1 MRNYFTLILTVGII
15 ILLSSQRVF
24 SQNHIKTEN
33 IEKQIDSLINP
44 LLNEKLASGTILIS
58 INGAI
63 VFSKAYGMADIE
75 NNIPCTEKTRY
86 KLASITKTFTA
97 LSIMQLYEHGKLD
110 LNDMLIKY
118 LPDYLPG
125 EKISIYNLL
134 NHTSGIPSYIYSDNK
149 LAGLQEIIERIK
161 MIKPQTQAGEIFDY
175 SNSGYA
181 LLAYIVEKV
190 SGMEYEKYVALNIFA
205 PSEMPNSGII
215 STTGINN
222 DLAQGYS
229 IAEYEG
235 IQKSGVEGQLGKGDG
250 ALYSSA
256 HDIYNYFETLW
267 SNKLI
272 SADNLKKMIIPYK
285 GSYGLGWI
293 IEEYGKYKVI
303 YHHGGSSGTM
313 TNFKTFVS
321 DSSRIT
327 VICLFNNDYLIKNS
341 LNEQIEHIAL
351 GEPWTPIFEVSKKTI
366 KSFTSCIGTYSIGQ
380 EDNFILSIENNKIFF
395 QNNDLK
401 KCEALPLN
409 DSSIYIK
416 ETNSVFKFKKDKDN
430 EEISLMGFIGT
441 PEMIYMVEGK
451 RISK

>member
-1 MRNYFTLILTVGII
+1 MKNIFILILNVGII
-15 ILLSSQRVF
+15 LLLSSQRVF
-24 SQNHIKTEN
+24 SQQHIKTEC
-33 IEKQIDSLINP
+33 IEKQMDSLINP

-63 VFSKAYGMADIE
+63 VFSKAYGMADIK
-75 NNIPCTEKTRY
+75 NNISCTENTRF
-86 KLASITKTFTA
+86 KLASVTKTFTA
-97 LSIMQLYEHGKLD
+97 LSIMLLYEKGKLD

-118 LPDYLPG
+118 IPDYLPG

-134 NHTSGIPSYIYSDNK
+134 THTSGIPSYIYSDNK
-149 LAGLQEIIERIK
+149 LAGFQEIIERIK
-161 MIKPQTQAGEIFDY
+161 TIKPQTEAGEIFDY
-175 SNSGYA
+175 SNSGYSI
-181 LLAYIVEKV
+181 LAYIVEKV
-190 SGMEYEKYVALNIFA
+190 SGMEYEKYVEQNIFA
-205 PSEMPNSGII
+205 PSDMSNSGII
-215 STTGINN
+215 SPTGINR

-229 IAEYEG
+229 IAEYKG
-235 IQKSGVEGQLGKGDG
+235 IQKSGAEGQLGKGDG
-250 ALYSSA
+250 ALFSTA
-256 HDIYNYFETLW
+256 HDMYNYFETLW
-267 SNKLI
+267 SNKLV
-272 SADNLKKMIIPYK
+272 SANNLKKMFTPYK

-321 DSSRIT
+321 AGSRIT

-351 GEPWTPIFEVSKKTI
+351 GEPWTPIFEVSKKTMM
-366 KSFTSCIGTYSIGQ
+366 SFASYVGTYSIGQ

-395 QNNDLK
+395 QNNDFK
-401 KCEALPLN
+401 KCEALPLSI
-409 DSSIYIK
+409 SSIYIK
-416 ETNSVFKFKKDKDN
+416 ETNSVFKFKKEKDN

-441 PEMIYMVEGK
+441 PEMIYLVEGK